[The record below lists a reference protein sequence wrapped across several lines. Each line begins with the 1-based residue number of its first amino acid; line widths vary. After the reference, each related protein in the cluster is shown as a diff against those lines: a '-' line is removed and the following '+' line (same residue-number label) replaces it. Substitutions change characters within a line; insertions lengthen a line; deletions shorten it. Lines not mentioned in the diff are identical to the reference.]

1 MTEETPLLSRDEL
14 QAHVT
19 NQPPLDRVPI
29 YSLVLWVHDIIT
41 ERVETSLKYEQLKT
55 PQIYAYLIKPIVE
68 ECMVV
73 SVDPV
78 DETTT
83 CQAQHHD
90 HDPDETISVGIVY
103 SLLANMLQFSR
114 EGEADMGLA
123 GGVLQTRA
131 LVCEIVA
138 LKLLKELHSDDLI
151 QALTYDF
158 YPLATGRPFN
168 VIPRYQRIS
177 ALEMAIKAGAKHFL
191 ANRMVVAVVQ
201 EIWDGSIMFES
212 SMDKL
217 HRRRKPDSKFVEL
230 GYGRRGAG
238 VRYCY
243 EDASLFK
250 LSRLRVPRYRHT
262 IGIVTFA
269 VLIVLYLGVL
279 YQQRRGLETL
289 EVVFW
294 LWSLGFILEE
304 IVNFTDAGYTLYVI
318 SIWNIIDLII
328 LVFLVSYFCVR
339 VYSLALAPIDQF
351 HYWNARA
358 FDLLATVAIFLFP
371 RMFSVLDNYQYFA
384 LMLIAVRKMT
394 IDLVVS
400 SIMIILFSA
409 GFWVAF
415 TMSFARDVFS
425 AKKIAYDL
433 MKILFGFT
441 PTVWDSWKYYSV
453 LGRVNL
459 MFFLFVTHFVIIT
472 ILVAVLSNTFADVSL
487 NAHEE
492 VQFLFAVNTITMIK
506 SESSSLFS
514 YAAPL
519 NLLEWVVRPL
529 YYVLPLRQFLVL
541 NRTVIKITHAPILW
555 TIFFYECLHLRL
567 SGERALRLRQKEIL
581 KHEIIKGQNFRKRES
596 RNSPM
601 SSTRATPQPATQ
613 PQAVPKTQQLKPK
626 RSLLAKVRNRLR
638 KKPSTEIKV
647 SNDDLL
653 DEVFKRPYKGT
664 VRIKN
669 NTGTVQMETLFDDN
683 DEALEDGTELGYDPN
698 HDGHDHH
705 DTPLERVHSRLTYDS
720 STRNRT
726 HSMTSSTRWV
736 PTRITTNT
744 TGVPSTI
751 RNPSGSSTV
760 LLGGGPR
767 NRLSS
772 ANSSLL
778 QHGNLALSPSRT
790 VNTALYH
797 FDSDIRNQARKFQK
811 RQQLLDKLKRKN
823 SIDDVS
829 LGSLD
834 DEGEEDDG
842 DDDDNEDDENDDIL
856 SDTQPDGELLDMTS
870 MLVGRIDDIQES
882 IQKIELLLGHLML
895 DR

>member
-1 MTEETPLLSRDEL
+1 MAETTPLLGRDDL
-14 QAHVT
+14 GDATASQ
-19 NQPPLDRVPI
+19 PLDLVPI

-41 ERVETSLKYEQLKT
+41 DRVETSLKYEQIKT

-68 ECMVV
+68 ECMVTV
-73 SVDPV
+73 GPCEEENRA
-78 DETTT
+78 ETHLDS
-83 CQAQHHD
+83 CD
-90 HDPDETISVGIVY
+90 HDETISVGIIY
-103 SLLANMLQFSR
+103 SLLANQVQFLR
-114 EGEADMGLA
+114 ESDTDGGVH
-123 GGVLQTRA
+123 GGVLETRA
-131 LVCEIVA
+131 IVCEIVA
-138 LKLLKELHSDDLI
+138 LKLLRELHEDDLI

-158 YPLATGRPFN
+158 YPLATGKPFN

-191 ANRMVVAVVQ
+191 AHRIVVAVVQ
-201 EIWDGSIMFES
+201 EIWDGSIMFQS

-217 HRRRKPDSKFVEL
+217 HRRKKPDNVFTQEL
-230 GYGRRGAG
+230 VGYGRRGPG
-238 VRYCY
+238 VKYCY

-250 LSRLRVPRYRHT
+250 LSRLRVPRYRHS

-279 YQQRRGLETL
+279 YQQHKQLGTL

-294 LWSLGFILEE
+294 LWSLGFVLEE
-304 IVNFTDAGYTLYVI
+304 IINFTDAGYTLYVI

-328 LVFLVSYFCVR
+328 LVFLVSYFVVR
-339 VYSLALAPIDQF
+339 VYALAVASPDAF
-351 HYWNARA
+351 YYWNARA

-371 RMFSVLDNYQYFA
+371 RMFSVLDNYQYFS

-400 SIMIILFSA
+400 SVMIILFSA

-415 TMSFARDVFS
+415 TMAFARDVFS

-472 ILVAVLSNTFADVSL
+472 ILVAVLSNTFAAVST
-487 NAHEE
+487 NAYEE
-492 VQFLFAVNTITMIK
+492 VKFLFAVNTITMIK

-514 YAAPL
+514 YAPPL

-541 NRTVIKITHAPILW
+541 NRTIIKITHAPILW

-567 SGERALRLRQKEIL
+567 SGEKALRRRQNEII
-581 KHEIIKGQNFRKRES
+581 KHEIIKGQNFRKKGAL
-596 RNSPM
+596 N
-601 SSTRATPQPATQ
+601 SSTAPSTNASSTANLNTQ
-613 PQAVPKTQQLKPK
+613 PSHDLRAVVPNPNKIRPK
-626 RSLLAKVRNRLR
+626 RSLFNKMAHKLR
-638 KKPSTEIKV
+638 KPSKPEIKV

-669 NTGTVQMETLFDDN
+669 NTGTVQMETLFDGQD
-683 DEALEDGTELGYDPN
+683 DEEEENAVDGEI
-698 HDGHDHH
+698 
-705 DTPLERVHSRLTYDS
+705 PLERTTSRVTYES
-720 STRNRT
+720 GRRT
-726 HSMTSSTRWV
+726 HSMTSSSRWI
-736 PTRITTNT
+736 PTRITGNRNT
-744 TGVPSTI
+744 SGSTSGSTI
-751 RNPSGSSTV
+751 
-760 LLGGGPR
+760 LPR
-767 NRLSS
+767 NRLAS
-772 ANSSLL
+772 ANSSLM
-778 QHGNLALSPSRT
+778 QQNLAISPSRT

-797 FDSDIRNQARKFQK
+797 YDSDIRSQALKYQK
-811 RQQLLDKLKRKN
+811 RQQLLDKLKRKT

-834 DEGEEDDG
+834 DDEEEEHA
-842 DDDDNEDDENDDIL
+842 DDDDDENDDIL
-856 SDTQPDGELLDMTS
+856 SDAQPDGELLDMTA
-870 MLVGRIDDIQES
+870 MLVGRMDDLQES
-882 IQKIELLLGHLML
+882 IQKIELLLGHFME
-895 DR
+895 R

>member
-1 MTEETPLLSRDEL
+1 MSETTPLLGRDDL
-14 QAHVT
+14 GDATASQ
-19 NQPPLDRVPI
+19 PLDLVPI

-41 ERVETSLKYEQLKT
+41 DRVETSLKYEQIKT

-68 ECMVV
+68 ECMVTV
-73 SVDPV
+73 GPCEEENV
-78 DETTT
+78 
-83 CQAQHHD
+83 HHNESCD
-90 HDPDETISVGIVY
+90 HDETISVGIIY
-103 SLLANMLQFSR
+103 SLLANQVQFLR
-114 EGEADMGLA
+114 ESDTDGGVH
-123 GGVLQTRA
+123 GGVLETRA
-131 LVCEIVA
+131 IVCEIVA
-138 LKLLKELHSDDLI
+138 LKLLRELHEDDLI

-158 YPLATGRPFN
+158 YPLATGKPFN

-191 ANRMVVAVVQ
+191 AHRIVVHVVQ
-201 EIWDGSIMFES
+201 EIWDGSIMFQS

-217 HRRRKPDSKFVEL
+217 HRRKKPDNLFTREL
-230 GYGRRGAG
+230 IGYGRRGPG
-238 VRYCY
+238 VKYCY

-279 YQQRRGLETL
+279 YQQHKTLGTL

-304 IVNFTDAGYTLYVI
+304 IVNFSDAGYTLYVI

-328 LVFLVSYFCVR
+328 LVFLVCYFVVR
-339 VYSLALAPIDQF
+339 VYALAFASPEAF
-351 HYWNARA
+351 YYWNARA

-371 RMFSVLDNYQYFA
+371 RMFSVLDNYQYFS

-415 TMSFARDVFS
+415 TMAFARDVFS

-453 LGRVNL
+453 LGRINL

-472 ILVAVLSNTFADVSL
+472 ILVAVLSNTFAAVST
-487 NAHEE
+487 NAYEE
-492 VQFLFAVNTITMIK
+492 VKFLSAVNTITMIK
-506 SESSSLFS
+506 AESSSLFS
-514 YAAPL
+514 YAPPL

-541 NRTVIKITHAPILW
+541 NRTIIKITHAPILW

-567 SGERALRLRQKEIL
+567 SGEKALRQRQNEII
-581 KHEIIKGQNFRKRES
+581 KHEIIKGQNFRKKGA
-596 RNSPM
+596 NSSNIPSTQA
-601 SSTRATPQPATQ
+601 SSTANLTQ
-613 PQAVPKTQQLKPK
+613 PSHDLRAVVPNANKIRPK
-626 RSLLAKVRNRLR
+626 RSLFNKMAHKLR
-638 KKPSTEIKV
+638 KPSKQEIKV

-669 NTGTVQMETLFDDN
+669 NTGTVQMETLFDGQHE
-683 DEALEDGTELGYDPN
+683 DEGEDAV
-698 HDGHDHH
+698 DGEI
-705 DTPLERVHSRLTYDS
+705 PLERTTSRVTYES
-720 STRNRT
+720 GRRS
-726 HSMTSSTRWV
+726 HSMTSSTRWI
-736 PTRITTNT
+736 PTRVTGNRNT
-744 TGVPSTI
+744 SGSTSGSTI
-751 RNPSGSSTV
+751 
-760 LLGGGPR
+760 LPR
-767 NRLSS
+767 NRLTS
-772 ANSSLL
+772 ANSSLM
-778 QHGNLALSPSRT
+778 QHNLAISPSRT
-790 VNTALYH
+790 VNTALYNY
-797 FDSDIRNQARKFQK
+797 DSDIRSQAIKYQK
-811 RQQLLDKLKRKN
+811 RQQLLDKLKRKT

-834 DEGEEDDG
+834 DEEEEEQA
-842 DDDDNEDDENDDIL
+842 DDDNDDIL

-870 MLVGRIDDIQES
+870 MLVGRMDELQES
-882 IQKIELLLGHLML
+882 IQKIELLLGHFME
-895 DR
+895 R

>member
-1 MTEETPLLSRDEL
+1 MSEQTPLLSRDE
-14 QAHVT
+14 QGDAT
-19 NQPPLDRVPI
+19 ASQPLDLVPI

-41 ERVETSLKYEQLKT
+41 ERVETSLKYEQIKT

-68 ECMVV
+68 ECMVTV
-73 SVDPV
+73 GPCEEEDTCEH
-78 DETTT
+78 DEN
-83 CQAQHHD
+83 
-90 HDPDETISVGIVY
+90 ISVGIIY
-103 SLLANMLQFSR
+103 SLLANQVQFLR
-114 EGEADMGLA
+114 ESDTDGGVH
-123 GGVLQTRA
+123 GGVLETRA
-131 LVCEIVA
+131 IVCEIVA
-138 LKLLKELHSDDLI
+138 LKLLRELHEDDLI

-158 YPLATGRPFN
+158 YPMATGKPFN

-191 ANRMVVAVVQ
+191 AHRIVVAVMQ
-201 EIWDGSIMFES
+201 EIWDGSIMFQS

-217 HRRRKPDSKFVEL
+217 HRRKKPDNVFSREL
-230 GYGRRGAG
+230 VGYGRRGPG
-238 VRYCY
+238 VKYAY

-250 LSRLRVPRYRHT
+250 LSRLRVPRYRHS
-262 IGIVTFA
+262 IGIVTFF

-279 YQQRRGLETL
+279 YQQHKGLGTL

-294 LWSLGFILEE
+294 LWSLGFVLEE

-328 LVFLVSYFCVR
+328 LVFLVSYFVVR
-339 VYSLALAPIDQF
+339 VYALMLVSPEGF
-351 HYWNARA
+351 YYWNARA

-371 RMFSVLDNYQYFA
+371 RMFSVLDNYQYFS

-415 TMSFARDVFS
+415 TMAFARDVFS

-453 LGRVNL
+453 LGRINL

-472 ILVAVLSNTFADVSL
+472 ILVAVLSNTFAAVST
-487 NAHEE
+487 NAYEE
-492 VQFLFAVNTITMIK
+492 VKFLFAVNTITFIK
-506 SESSSLFS
+506 AESSSLFS
-514 YAAPL
+514 YAPPL

-541 NRTVIKITHAPILW
+541 NRTIIKITHAPILW

-567 SGERALRLRQKEIL
+567 SGEKALQKRQNEIM
-581 KHEIIKGQNFRKRES
+581 KHEIIKGQNFRKK
-596 RNSPM
+596 NSTNA
-601 SSTRATPQPATQ
+601 SSTSNLVQPSHDIRAVTPNPN
-613 PQAVPKTQQLKPK
+613 KIKPK
-626 RSLLAKVRNRLR
+626 RGIFNKMAHRLR
-638 KKPSTEIKV
+638 KPSRAEIKV

-669 NTGTVQMETLFDDN
+669 NTGTVQMETLFDGEDDD
-683 DEALEDGTELGYDPN
+683 DENAVDGDI
-698 HDGHDHH
+698 
-705 DTPLERVHSRLTYDS
+705 PLERTTSRVTYES
-720 STRNRT
+720 GRRS
-726 HSMTSSTRWV
+726 HSMTSSTRWI
-736 PTRITTNT
+736 PTRITGNRNT
-744 TGVPSTI
+744 SGSTSGSTI
-751 RNPSGSSTV
+751 
-760 LLGGGPR
+760 LPR
-767 NRLSS
+767 NRLAS
-772 ANSSLL
+772 ANSSLM
-778 QHGNLALSPSRT
+778 HSNLAISPSRT

-797 FDSDIRNQARKFQK
+797 YDSDIRSQALKFQK
-811 RQQLLDKLKRKN
+811 RQQLLDKLKRKT

-834 DEGEEDDG
+834 DEEE
-842 DDDDNEDDENDDIL
+842 EEEDENDDIL
-856 SDTQPDGELLDMTS
+856 SDTQPDGELLDMTA
-870 MLVGRIDDIQES
+870 MLVGRMDDLQES
-882 IQKIELLLGHLML
+882 IQKIELLLGHFME
-895 DR
+895 R